1 MIYLDIDITVKSNFR
16 PNMLVDINNNGIIE
30 RGWIEKVLSSGNS
43 SDGIKVQLTNGS
55 VGRIYGVPN
64 KNDLERKNFKFYNL
78 LMNNN
83 EIYMIFDK
91 KENKLFVLKNVYIY
105 LFSNKEIAEEG
116 IKNTV
121 FDSSQFVLQRFPSVT
136 KLLKYIEKNNL
147 DYHAIVIDKTRQL
160 SKSQFE
166 DVYKRFYNC

>member
-1 MIYLDIDITVKSNFR
+1 MTYLNVDVTVKSNFK

-30 RGWIEKVLSSGNS
+30 RGWIAKILSSGNA

-55 VGRIYGVPN
+55 IGRIHGVPN
-64 KNDLERKNFKFYNL
+64 KNELERKNFKFYNL

-91 KENKLFVLKNVYIY
+91 TENQLFILKNTYIY
-105 LFSNKEIAEEG
+105 LFSSKEIAEAS

-121 FDSSQFVLQRFPSVT
+121 FDNKQFMLQRFPSVT
-136 KLLKYIEKNNL
+136 KLLKYIEKHDL
-147 DYHAIVIDKTRQL
+147 KYRAIVIDKTRQL
-160 SKSQFE
+160 SKTQFE
-166 DVYKRFYNC
+166 DVYKKFYNC